1 MIILDIV
8 GLGLIALLGI
18 VVIVIGTATRSY
30 AAQVVGLIV
39 LSAAALVLL
48 GIEGVLLLL
57 TEVIP

>member
-1 MIILDIV
+1 MDIV